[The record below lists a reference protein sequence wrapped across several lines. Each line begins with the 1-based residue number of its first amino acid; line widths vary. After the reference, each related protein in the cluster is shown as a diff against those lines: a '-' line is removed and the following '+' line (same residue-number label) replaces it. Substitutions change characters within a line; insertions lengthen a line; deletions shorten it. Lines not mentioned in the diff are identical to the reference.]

1 MDGVPR
7 LACVEDL
14 TGAFGVDA
22 VEQGDGVLVEYDAD
36 AGRVRFLVHLDVVI
50 QLGELKRQRQAGG
63 PTTHDGATPSAHHC
77 ASLTA
82 SGGKSSG
89 RMRSGPAKH
98 AGSPLLSDRRCWNA
112 AALASVGS
120 TRPCRSK

>member
-14 TGAFGVDA
+14 TRAFGVDA

-50 QLGELKRQRQAGG
+50 QLGELKRQRQAGR
-63 PTTHDGATPSAHHC
+63 PAAHDGATPSAYHC

-82 SGGKSSG
+82 SGAKSPHVATASAKHSASAAETPRNATRSAGRGQKKSSP
-89 RMRSGPAKH
+89 RHSRNP
-98 AGSPLLSDRRCWNA
+98 
-112 AALASVGS
+112 
-120 TRPCRSK
+120 